1 MGFATTQPLSLGL
14 APDGAV
20 MVVGEL
26 DMASADA
33 FSNAAVWII
42 ERGHEVVLDVSELS
56 FIDSAGLRAIARL
69 AEEACP
75 HGIVLRSP
83 TIQTLRLLDVLG
95 VEDFPRIRVERP

>member
-1 MGFATTQPLSLGL
+1 MTATSQAFSLGI
-14 APDGAV
+14 APDGAI

-26 DMASADA
+26 DIASADD
-33 FSNAAVWII
+33 FLKAAGWIVG
-42 ERGHEVVLDVSELS
+42 RRHEVVLDIAQLL
-56 FIDSAGLRAIARL
+56 FIDSAGLRAIVRL

-83 TIQTLRLLDVLG
+83 TNQTLRILEVLG